1 MKQGVR
7 IVREQRFWPSGRF
20 ENINVCELGLV
31 LSSACIWQVVQRSFS
46 NFQLAVYIYIY
57 RNILVCVCVLRTLQG
72 SSSPRI
78 VVQKRVKYPKLPTT
92 YQKHATPTSH
102 QLTSQHPLT
111 PPLLLPQVSLNF
123 HKYYKIVL

>member
-31 LSSACIWQVVQRSFS
+31 LSSACIWQVVQRPFS
-46 NFQLAVYIYIY
+46 NFQLAVYIGY
-57 RNILVCVCVLRTLQG
+57 RNILLCVCVLRTLQG

-78 VVQKRVKYPKLPTT
+78 VVQKGLSAQS
-92 YQKHATPTSH
+92 YQ
-102 QLTSQHPLT
+102 QLTRNMQHPPAT
-111 PPLLLPQVSLNF
+111 N
-123 HKYYKIVL
+123 